1 MSFFKKRPSVSE
13 GAAGGGDSSMFG
25 ITLVQFKELMELRGK
40 EFVKK
45 LNSSDYNGVQGILE
59 KLKVDRNTG
68 LHSNNQQDLEQ
79 RRTAYGKNIIP
90 QEPQSFLSFLTSPRY
105 VPHHMLLV
113 ILLIYPFVL
122 IDLSF
127 SKSSKEKGESSKD
140 ELSTVQLYHLTSIQI
155 YGNR

>member
-1 MSFFKKRPSVSE
+1 RPSVSE
-13 GAAGGGDSSMFG
+13 DAAGGGDSSMFD
-25 ITLVQFKELMELRGK
+25 ITLVPFKELMELRGK

-90 QEPQSFLSFLTSPRY
+90 QEPQSFLSFLT
-105 VPHHMLLV
+105 
-113 ILLIYPFVL
+113 
-122 IDLSF
+122 
-127 SKSSKEKGESSKD
+127 
-140 ELSTVQLYHLTSIQI
+140 
-155 YGNR
+155 

>member
-1 MSFFKKRPSVSE
+1 MSFFKKRPSASE

-25 ITLVQFKELMELRGK
+25 VTLGQFKELMELRGK

-59 KLKVDRNTG
+59 KLKVDRNIG

-79 RRTAYGKNIIP
+79 RRIAYGKNIIP
-90 QEPQSFLSFLTSPRY
+90 QEPQSFLSSLTSPTY

-113 ILLIYPFVL
+113 ILLICPFVL
-122 IDLSF
+122 IDTSF
-127 SKSSKEKGESSKD
+127 SKSSKEEGESSKD
-140 ELSTVQLYHLTSIQI
+140 ERKYCITMPFD
-155 YGNR
+155 